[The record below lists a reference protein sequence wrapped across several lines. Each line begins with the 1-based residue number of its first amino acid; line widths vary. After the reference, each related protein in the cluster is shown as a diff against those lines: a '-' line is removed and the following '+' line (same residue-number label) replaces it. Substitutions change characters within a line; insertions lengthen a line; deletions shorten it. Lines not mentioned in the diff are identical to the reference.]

1 MIIKIIYKNI
11 SQRFPENT
19 FLAGFQLTV
28 FENRCNFKKKSYFAN
43 NHADERKAKHSLRD
57 LFGPN
62 QENGSE

>member
-28 FENRCNFKKKSYFAN
+28 FQSRCNFKKKSYFAY

-62 QENGSE
+62 PENGSE